1 MFKTQL
7 MSNLSNILVDLE
19 INVTR
24 SVINPDSYKI
34 KNGLVSNT
42 EIDNLRNDLTEIL
55 KTLDDYLFNHVDD
68 GR

>member
-7 MSNLSNILVDLE
+7 ISNLSNVLVDLE

-24 SVINPDSYKI
+24 SVINPDSYEI
-34 KNGLVSNT
+34 KNGFVSNN
-42 EIDNLRNDLTEIL
+42 EIDSLRNDLTEIL

>member
-1 MFKTQL
+1 MFKTQV

-24 SVINPDSYKI
+24 SVINPDSYEI
-34 KNGLVSNT
+34 KNGLVSNR
-42 EIDNLRNDLTEIL
+42 EIDSLRNELTEIL

>member
-1 MFKTQL
+1 